1 MASPSAS
8 YSLRL
13 SRMSLR
19 PLAAGLALIL
29 CTTTP
34 SAIAAVTHLVT
45 TCNDQN
51 PVNDCSISDDGT
63 LRRAYTC
70 ALSGDTID
78 LTQVQCSKI
87 TLSNQLFS
95 RTGGGS
101 ITLNGPGRDKLRIE
115 SGGRFRNIT
124 HIGSA
129 ADTLAI
135 NNLTIAFGLNVGVGG
150 GCIYSKAN
158 ISISSSTVTGC
169 GVTTAAYTR
178 GGALLAKGAV
188 TVVDSEISSSI
199 ANGTRSAGG
208 GIKAYSAHLVNSNVI
223 HNYATDGGGV
233 SAKFVESSSSTIAYN
248 YALRKGGI
256 FVFGALSLINSTVS
270 NNHANQGEGGVDS
283 EGSAAIYNST
293 IAFNSA
299 ATGTAG
305 LLARSL
311 YLQSS
316 IIAKNTSGSTEYDL
330 GSQLSGIG
338 VRFTGS
344 NNLIMSHS
352 YGITIP
358 DDTIVADPML
368 GELGDNG
375 GPTPTLALLPGSP
388 AIDHGVNFTGQPFDQ
403 RGVPRV
409 IGKSADI
416 GAVESDFLF
425 KNGFED

>member
-1 MASPSAS
+1 MHLFDGEHQ
-8 YSLRL
+8 YQFEHCDRLR
-13 SRMSLR
+13 
-19 PLAAGLALIL
+19 GY
-29 CTTTP
+29 
-34 SAIAAVTHLVT
+34 
-45 TCNDQN
+45 D
-51 PVNDCSISDDGT
+51 
-63 LRRAYTC
+63 
-70 ALSGDTID
+70 SG
-78 LTQVQCSKI
+78 VH
-87 TLSNQLFS
+87 
-95 RTGGGS
+95 
-101 ITLNGPGRDKLRIE
+101 E
-115 SGGRFRNIT
+115 
-124 HIGSA
+124 
-129 ADTLAI
+129 
-135 NNLTIAFGLNVGVGG
+135 
-150 GCIYSKAN
+150 
-158 ISISSSTVTGC
+158 
-169 GVTTAAYTR
+169 
-178 GGALLAKGAV
+178 GGALLARGAV
-188 TVVDSEISSSI
+188 TVVDSEISFSI
-199 ANGTRSAGG
+199 ANGTASAGG

-256 FVFGALSLINSTVS
+256 FVNGTLSLINSTVS
-270 NNHANQGEGGVDS
+270 NNHAEQGGEGGVFS
-283 EGSAAIYNST
+283 EGRAAIYNST

-299 ATGTAG
+299 ASGTAG

-316 IIAKNTSGSTEYDL
+316 IIANNTSGNTEYDL
-330 GSQLSGIG
+330 GSQLSGTG

-352 YGITIP
+352 YGTTIP

-425 KNGFED
+425 KNGFD